1 MSFFEYTSVMV
12 AVVLALGIARI
23 LSAVGE
29 LLVERRSTRAYW
41 VHGLW
46 LFFYFLLHLRIW
58 WGYWDVRDS
67 PPTLL
72 PAFIFMLLGPALA
85 YLGAYLLVPGHF
97 PDDAD
102 AHFYAVRK
110 PFFGIGLTSLL
121 VALATPTVLGYQMP
135 LGFSA
140 GAGIG
145 LLPLTL
151 GLASANR
158 RLQGAVVVLVFTSFV
173 ANFMSRMVAGAFTPG

>member
-12 AVVLALGIARI
+12 AVILALGIARI
-23 LSAVGE
+23 LGAVGE
-29 LLVERRSTRAYW
+29 LLVERRSTRTYW

-46 LFFYFLLHLRIW
+46 LVFYFLLHVRIW
-58 WGYWDVRDS
+58 WSYWDIRDT

-85 YLGAYLLVPGHF
+85 YLGVYVLIPGSF

-110 PFFGIGLTSLL
+110 PFFGIGLVTTVVT
-121 VALATPTVLGYQMP
+121 VARMRQAMP
-135 LGFSA
+135 FIRLRDFDSSA
-140 GAGIG
+140 GGCW
-145 LLPLTL
+145 
-151 GLASANR
+151 
-158 RLQGAVVVLVFTSFV
+158 VFGGESTVGDDDSY
-173 ANFMSRMVAGAFTPG
+173 